1 MTRDPFTR
9 PKWSY
14 PSTQGT
20 AVLVHHSESD
30 YDTAWGEV
38 ADKVQAEYG
47 DRLSHIVKLYSTGAD
62 GSDTVSYRYRVI
74 FKIPSA

>member
-9 PKWSY
+9 PEWSY

-30 YDTAWGEV
+30 YDTAWSEV

-47 DRLSHIVKLYSTGAD
+47 DRLSHIVKLSTG
-62 GSDTVSYRYRVI
+62 GSESWTTCHYRVI
-74 FKIPSA
+74 FKIPS